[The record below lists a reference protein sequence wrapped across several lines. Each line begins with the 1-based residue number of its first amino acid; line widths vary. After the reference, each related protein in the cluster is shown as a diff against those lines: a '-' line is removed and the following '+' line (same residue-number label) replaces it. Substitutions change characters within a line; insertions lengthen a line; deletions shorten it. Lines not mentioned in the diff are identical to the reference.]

1 MEAAKLLE
9 GARPDLILADLEMPR
24 MNGIELT
31 VHLRATAETA
41 DVPVIMITS
50 RSTTKHREQ
59 AQSAGVNAYITKPYS
74 ENVLIETVR
83 GLIREQEIK
92 RNERPAA

>member
-1 MEAAKLLE
+1 
-9 GARPDLILADLEMPR
+9 